1 MYASQQCTDPEEL
14 YLSSFKDPDYFIF
27 WKSQDVSSLL
37 SDGLANCVH
46 IELSSLSPDP
56 DGLFFIVDLMWYMD
70 MYVYQAGKFL
80 ESYERE
86 EFLRL
91 DSTNDFEYTMEYEVK
106 STEDKKCN
114 PELEYSKDD
123 CIWNEVTTVSVS
135 FYQELLTT

>member
-1 MYASQQCTDPEEL
+1 MSGALHIS
-14 YLSSFKDPDYFIF
+14 
-27 WKSQDVSSLL
+27 
-37 SDGLANCVH
+37 GVH

-56 DGLFFIVDLMWYMD
+56 DGLFFTVTLTWYMD

-80 ESYERE
+80 ESYERA

-91 DSTNDFEYTMEYEVK
+91 DSTNDFEYTMEYKVK
-106 STEDKKCN
+106 STEEKKCN

-135 FYQELLTT
+135 FYQELLTF